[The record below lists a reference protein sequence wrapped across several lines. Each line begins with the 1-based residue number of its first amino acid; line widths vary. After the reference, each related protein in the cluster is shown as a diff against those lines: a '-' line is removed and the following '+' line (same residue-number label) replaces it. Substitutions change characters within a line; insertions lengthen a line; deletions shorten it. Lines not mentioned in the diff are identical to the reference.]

1 MSKCHQLDSQIAN
14 ANIVVNR
21 QLIKLRALDKKFSLL
36 DNTITNKIAVNIRN
50 GDNNRANVLSME
62 LANIRKIKNTTK
74 KLSMMLEL
82 IVIRFSTISEFTQ
95 VLNTINPM
103 ISTLKEVKNEIT
115 NTGPNATNIISEIF
129 NVAEKITNDTNI
141 NIDNCSININTNN
154 DALDILNEVQSL
166 IEKETKNKLP
176 EVPCSMDSQNPDNS
190 NVFNAKTTHNSI
202 KKTSIMT

>member
-176 EVPCSMDSQNPDNS
+176 EVPSSMKSQNPDNS